1 MTKRSAPTTPSRS
14 AAREPRKAPVFH
26 TDNDTPKSSGGA
38 RTPLRTSANYKVI
51 IGHRV
56 YDEFYVEYEVEL
68 HNGKKVK
75 ATEFDLRKN
84 PKMLAAYKKKVTNQ
98 DDDSVGECVVEKVL
112 THRKVDGKPL
122 YLVQWKGYPH
132 PVWRSEMWT
141 EDLSN
146 CKNLLKEY
154 HYQLEQSVAEEQTP
168 LKSAQKSAKKRA
180 MPSSS
185 AEAEKIKATETTPRK
200 PAKQPNLGSARNSKA
215 RSSQMVVRSEEV
227 QDEDDVRADDQ
238 TEHEKNIADVGNQGE
253 QQDTSG
259 LRWLMNPFRW
269 F

>member
-1 MTKRSAPTTPSRS
+1 MSKRSAPTTPSRS
-14 AAREPRKAPVFH
+14 AAREPRKASVFQ

-51 IGHRV
+51 VGHRV

-75 ATEFDLRKN
+75 ATEFDMKKH

-98 DDDSVGECVVEKVL
+98 DDDSVGEYVVEKIL
-112 THRKVDGKPL
+112 THRKVNGQPL

-141 EDLSN
+141 EDLTN
-146 CKNLLKEY
+146 CKNLLRDY
-154 HYQLEQSVAEEQTP
+154 HRQLEQSVAKEQTP
-168 LKSAQKSAKKRA
+168 SKSVQKSAKKRP
-180 MPSSS
+180 MSSSS
-185 AEAEKIKATETTPRK
+185 AEAEKIEATETTPRK

-215 RSSQMVVRSEEV
+215 RSSQVVVRSEEV
-227 QDEDDVRADDQ
+227 QDEDDVRAEDQ
-238 TEHEKNIADVGNQGE
+238 TKQEKKITDDGNQRE
-253 QQDTSG
+253 QEDTSG